1 MAKNRCGLLARDS
14 WGTVPRQQ
22 GFEVFYRSSLRQ
34 ALKYVAQPRI
44 GLLAVGFGSFD
55 QAIDLR
61 TGSGALGRV
70 AEHPIFATYHKGLY
84 RSFCPVVIDGQEA
97 GLDVTLK
104 LAPVAGQ
111 ITDGLAQGTLRRHLG
126 MGFLQPAFQFCEY
139 RQAFF
144 LSSAKAL
151 VIAGFF
157 VSDS

>member
-1 MAKNRCGLLARDS
+1 MRE
-14 WGTVPRQQ
+14 P
-22 GFEVFYRSSLRQ
+22 F
-34 ALKYVAQPRI
+34 KYVAQPRI

-84 RSFCPVVIDGQEA
+84 RSLCPVVIDGQEA

-126 MGFLQPAFQFCEY
+126 MGFLQPAF
-139 RQAFF
+139 
-144 LSSAKAL
+144 
-151 VIAGFF
+151 
-157 VSDS
+157 